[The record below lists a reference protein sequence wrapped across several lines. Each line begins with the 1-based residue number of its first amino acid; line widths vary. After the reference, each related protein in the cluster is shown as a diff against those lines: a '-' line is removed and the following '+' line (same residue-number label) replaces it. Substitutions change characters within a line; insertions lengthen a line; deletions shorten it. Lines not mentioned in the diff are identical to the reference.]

1 MNVNSPRR
9 IGQLYLNIRSINWII
24 LLSIVLDLITSVKYG
39 SKILIKI
46 RIL

>member
-9 IGQLYLNIRSINWII
+9 IGQLRLNIRSINWNI
-24 LLSIVLDLITSVKYG
+24 LLSIALALITSVKYG
-39 SKILIKI
+39 SKILMKI